1 MWQWSRK
8 WQVAKEP
15 SEWFSTTI
23 GCSFI
28 SCLLRRGSVLDLA
41 PPLSGYWATGRPPNS
56 RQVTGATLHYGVP
69 DGAPAICQ
77 AKASGE
83 DAVKS
88 MAGST
93 VEYDCTKSLYT
104 ALPLNCAKTSTP
116 LGGHATI
123 PESVPLAAMEFGPST
138 AAPERNGGPFG
149 GVGTRFVTWCCMQSG
164 NVLPSFTISDVPQAF
179 APRILAN

>member
-1 MWQWSRK
+1 MASSKRAFR
-8 WQVAKEP
+8 VV
-15 SEWFSTTI
+15 FTTI

-28 SCLLRRGSVLDLA
+28 SRLLRRGSVLDLA
-41 PPLSGYWATGRPPNS
+41 ALLQQLLGHGRPPNS
-56 RQVTGATLHYGVP
+56 RQDAGTTRHYGVP

-104 ALPLNCAKTSTP
+104 ALPLNCANTSTP

-123 PESVPLAAMEFGPST
+123 PES
-138 AAPERNGGPFG
+138 
-149 GVGTRFVTWCCMQSG
+149 
-164 NVLPSFTISDVPQAF
+164 
-179 APRILAN
+179 

>member
-1 MWQWSRK
+1 MKIAKQNARVRTARRK
-8 WQVAKEP
+8 
-15 SEWFSTTI
+15 I
-23 GCSFI
+23 CCSFI
-28 SCLLRRGSVLDLA
+28 SRLLGKNQRAADRHA
-41 PPLSGYWATGRPPNS
+41 LSK
-56 RQVTGATLHYGVP
+56 LYGVP

-123 PESVPLAAMEFGPST
+123 PASVPLAAMEFGPST
-138 AAPERNGGPFG
+138 AAPEGKGGALG
-149 GVGTRFVTWCCMQSG
+149 GVGTGCVTLVCLG
-164 NVLPSFTISDVPQAF
+164 RGDVLPSFTISDVPQ
-179 APRILAN
+179 

>member
-1 MWQWSRK
+1 MGGR
-8 WQVAKEP
+8 
-15 SEWFSTTI
+15 
-23 GCSFI
+23 
-28 SCLLRRGSVLDLA
+28 LA
-41 PPLSGYWATGRPPNS
+41 PPSILR
-56 RQVTGATLHYGVP
+56 YGVP

-123 PESVPLAAMEFGPST
+123 PASVPLAAMEFGPST
-138 AAPERNGGPFG
+138 AAPETNRGPFG
-149 GVGTRFVTWCCMQSG
+149 AAGSR
-164 NVLPSFTISDVPQAF
+164 
-179 APRILAN
+179 